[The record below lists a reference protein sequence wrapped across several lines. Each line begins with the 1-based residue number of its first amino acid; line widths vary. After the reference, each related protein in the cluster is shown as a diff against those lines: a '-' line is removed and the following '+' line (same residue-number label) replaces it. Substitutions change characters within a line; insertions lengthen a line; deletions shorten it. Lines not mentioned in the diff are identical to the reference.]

1 VNVVESLAAG
11 GVVSSGTSGAT
22 QQRSRVLL
30 ATVQVAFATAL
41 LVGAGLLIRNFVG
54 LLTAD
59 LGYDP
64 SGTLKARVEFVRDM
78 RGREQTELL
87 QTVLNRL
94 SRTPGVVSA
103 ALATDVPLDSEDK
116 QRVWMISPTDGAPAV
131 EVRAA
136 DRVVSTA
143 YFATVHT
150 RVVQGR
156 AFAEP
161 DLVRPDEVVVVN
173 RTFARKYLGD
183 RAVGRRIPLGFVGRL
198 VEVIGVVDDVRQ
210 RDVAEAPAAAF
221 YELYRQPP
229 GGSRAF
235 FQMTILARTT
245 GDPMAMAPRLR
256 ALLHQA
262 DSTLVVDHVET
273 LADLQARNLVRPRL
287 YSALVGT
294 LAACATAMAGI
305 GLFAVLAFG
314 VAQRAREISIRATLG
329 ARPGDIVRLVVGEAL
344 GVALAGAGIG
354 VLLALGLVRYLA
366 TLLYGMTAYDPAI
379 FTTVPVIVLA
389 VLTVACWMPARQAA
403 RIDPIRVLRG

>member
-1 VNVVESLAAG
+1 
-11 GVVSSGTSGAT
+11 
-22 QQRSRVLL
+22 
-30 ATVQVAFATAL
+30 
-41 LVGAGLLIRNFVG
+41 
-54 LLTAD
+54 
-59 LGYDP
+59 
-64 SGTLKARVEFVRDM
+64 
-78 RGREQTELL
+78 
-87 QTVLNRL
+87 
-94 SRTPGVVSA
+94 
-103 ALATDVPLDSEDK
+103 
-116 QRVWMISPTDGAPAV
+116 
-131 EVRAA
+131 
-136 DRVVSTA
+136 
-143 YFATVHT
+143 
-150 RVVQGR
+150 
-156 AFAEP
+156 
-161 DLVRPDEVVVVN
+161 
-173 RTFARKYLGD
+173 
-183 RAVGRRIPLGFVGRL
+183 
-198 VEVIGVVDDVRQ
+198 
-210 RDVAEAPAAAF
+210 
-221 YELYRQPP
+221 
-229 GGSRAF
+229 
-235 FQMTILARTT
+235 MTILARTT